1 MSKRIFNK
9 IEYKDGLFRVYMNG
23 VARFKY
29 STHNS
34 KERYDYLIQYLIQKY
49 KNYEELIV
57 IKYEDLQGEISI
69 IYKNK

>member
-1 MSKRIFNK
+1 
-9 IEYKDGLFRVYMNG
+9 MNG

-34 KERYDYLIQYLIQKY
+34 KERYDYLIYYLIQKY

-57 IKYEDLQGEISI
+57 IKYEDIAGEITI

>member
-29 STHNS
+29 STHNN

>member
-1 MSKRIFNK
+1 MAKRIINEIK
-9 IEYKDGLFRVYMNG
+9 YKDGLFRVFING

-29 STHNS
+29 YTNNS

-49 KNYEELIV
+49 KNYEEFIV
-57 IKYEDLQGEISI
+57 VKYEDSDGLTNT